1 MSSDRRREE
10 HDDRLVGLHDR
21 PDDVDGTGTDL
32 LDPSG
37 VHLVEPD
44 SKLSLAKPIVNEL
57 LGQGD
62 PHVDRALNHHRVDQA
77 RHPGRRGHRS
87 GSAQQRAAHRL
98 VQLPR
103 VPVIALTGSLMGG
116 YASSLFANA
125 WALSQRFRQ
134 PAAAATSSI

>member
-32 LDPSG
+32 LDSSG

-57 LGQGD
+57 LPDGTS
-62 PHVDRALNHHRVDQA
+62 RRSAEHRGENGAA
-77 RHPGRRGHRS
+77 RSRDAHQLAEPEAGIVQVVEDEGGHN
-87 GSAQQRAAHRL
+87 
-98 VQLPR
+98 V
-103 VPVIALTGSLMGG
+103 V
-116 YASSLFANA
+116 
-125 WALSQRFRQ
+125 
-134 PAAAATSSI
+134 